1 MVIKT
6 ELAKIEFTVCPVN
19 QLTEKS
25 DWQIPWCFAFL
36 IQLYE

>member
-1 MVIKT
+1 VNKIRAVKEMVIKT

-25 DWQIPWCFAFL
+25 DWQIP
-36 IQLYE
+36 